1 MPAQKTS
8 FPPNSQQCSFKPQPL
23 LPVGTQSATEVL
35 DTCTDEVVQASSDEV
50 VPKGV
55 VDVGAMDVA
64 GLDVVET
71 AVVSVA
77 AVVLDARLVVELA
90 TSAVVVVIVTM
101 VVGKAFV
108 VPVEDLKRGGSSG
121 TTGSHIPL

>member
-1 MPAQKTS
+1 M
-8 FPPNSQQCSFKPQPL
+8 
-23 LPVGTQSATEVL
+23 ATEGFTL
-35 DTCTDEVVQASSDEV
+35 FL
-50 VPKGV
+50 KGV

-71 AVVSVA
+71 AVVSIA
-77 AVVLDARLVVELA
+77 AVVLDACWVVELA
-90 TSAVVVVIVTM
+90 TSAVVVGMVTM

-108 VPVEDLKRGGSSG
+108 VPVEDLKRGGWSG